1 MQRLTRYPLLISQ
14 ILRYTNEHIDPNET
28 LALRDAMNTAQR
40 FLDTTNESIRQ
51 RQSEERLAAL
61 SEKLNAGSSETRI
74 KLDLTQPTRWMGPRR
89 ILRDDVL
96 VKQRSARKI
105 TVVLCNDIVLLLTG
119 GQEADD
125 HLYRMPLPLEELVI
139 RDVPPGLK
147 GRGRCNEY

>member
-1 MQRLTRYPLLISQ
+1 
-14 ILRYTNEHIDPNET
+14 
-28 LALRDAMNTAQR
+28 
-40 FLDTTNESIRQ
+40 
-51 RQSEERLAAL
+51 
-61 SEKLNAGSSETRI
+61 
-74 KLDLTQPTRWMGPRR
+74 MGPRH